1 MTETLTRPTI
11 AHRLAHEI
19 KQYAAVT
26 LYLYICLGAF
36 LLYKGALLRSVDG
49 SYVPYGIAAIKAL
62 ILGKF
67 MMVGHALKL
76 GQGGIGG
83 PLIYP
88 ILRKSALFLLLL
100 FVLNMTEEIVAGLL
114 HGRSVAAVV
123 EEVTGGTLLQTLAV
137 CLLFFLILL
146 PYFAYR
152 EVGEALGEG
161 RLWRLMMHGE
171 DPAAPPRAA
180 P

>member
-1 MTETLTRPTI
+1 MTQTLTRPSI
-11 AHRLAHEI
+11 ASRLAHEI

-36 LLYKGALLRSVDG
+36 LLYKGALLQSAGID
-49 SYVPYGIAAIKAL
+49 YAPYGIAAIKAL
-62 ILGKF
+62 ILAKF

-76 GQGGIGG
+76 GQGGSAG

-88 ILRKSALFLLLL
+88 ILRKSLFFLVLL
-100 FVLNMTEEIVAGLL
+100 FCLNMIEEIVSGLI
-114 HGRSVAAVV
+114 HGQTVAAVV
-123 EEVTGGTLLQTLAV
+123 EEVTGGTLRQTLAV

-161 RLWRLMMHGE
+161 RLWRLIFRG
-171 DPAAPPRAA
+171 
-180 P
+180 

>member
-1 MTETLTRPTI
+1 MTETLTRPNL
-11 AHRLAHEI
+11 ARRLAHEI
-19 KQYAAVT
+19 KQYLAVT

-36 LLYKGALLRSVDG
+36 ALYKGALLQSAG
-49 SYVPYGIAAIKAL
+49 MSIVPYGVAAVKAL

-76 GQGGIGG
+76 GQGGSEG
-83 PLIYP
+83 PLIFP
-88 ILRKSALFLLLL
+88 ILRKSLVFLILL
-100 FVLNMTEEIVAGLL
+100 FALNMIEEIVTGLF
-114 HGRSVAAVV
+114 HGRSVATVV
-123 EEVTGGTLLQTLAV
+123 EDITGGTLLQTVAV

-161 RLWRLMMHGE
+161 RLWRLMFRGG
-171 DPAAPPRAA
+171 DV
-180 P
+180 